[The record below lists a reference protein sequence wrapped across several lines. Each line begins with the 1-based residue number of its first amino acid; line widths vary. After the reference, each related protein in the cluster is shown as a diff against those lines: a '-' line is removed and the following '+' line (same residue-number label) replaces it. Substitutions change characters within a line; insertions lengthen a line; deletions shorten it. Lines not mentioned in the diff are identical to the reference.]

1 MDTPPPIPL
10 QVQPLAYE
18 TPAYSPWG
26 KIVKAIA
33 ILGLLQGCCT
43 MLATL
48 SSGMSGSGMMRGGPA
63 YVIGA
68 ACLLLASGAAGLAM
82 LVAAIMMMQR
92 ANATTPMLVSAL
104 TIAAAKI
111 LLAIMS
117 IIFMAIQLAPR
128 GMGGSSYLGYMAYTL
143 FSGAQG
149 ALLPVMIAT
158 LVMIGRNEEGYRRVF
173 LRQ

>member
-33 ILGLLQGCCT
+33 TLGLLQGCCT
-43 MLATL
+43 ILITL
-48 SSGMSGSGMMRGGPA
+48 SSAMSGSGMMRAGPGYMVA
-63 YVIGA
+63 V
-68 ACLLLASGAAGLAM
+68 ACALLASGAAGLAM

-104 TIAAAKI
+104 AIAGAKI
-111 LLAIMS
+111 LLAIIN
-117 IIFMAIQLAPR
+117 IIVMAMQIAPR
-128 GMGGSSYLGYMAYTL
+128 GMGSPYLSYLAYPL

-149 ALLPVMIAT
+149 ALLPVMIAA